1 MTSPWLNETTRAKRR
16 AWRQAERRW
25 KKDRLQ
31 ISLEML
37 RESQK
42 AYHRA
47 VKTERDNYFA
57 TLISNNTHNTRVLFR
72 TINSVVHPPP
82 TAIQDPSPVKCE
94 EFLTFFSEKVET
106 IRRNIPLS
114 TRDLNISLGGP
125 STFTKFEPI
134 SLSFLTEI
142 VSSLRSVSS
151 PLDPIPA
158 PLLKGVF
165 NTLGPHILTIVN
177 SSLVTGTVPSALKQA
192 VVHPLIKKPSLDPTI
207 LSNYRP
213 ISKLPFL
220 SKILEKAVLSQLSP
234 YLTNN
239 NILEKFQS
247 GFRAR
252 HSTESALLKVLNDLL
267 LIVDTGKCAAL
278 VLLDLSAAFDT
289 VDHSILISRPQQGA
303 GITNTALSWFKS
315 YLSNRTYSVSLA
327 NFSSH
332 QSTLTCGV
340 PQGSILAPILF
351 NLYMLPLSQII
362 TRHNVSFHCYA
373 DDTQIYLPLTT
384 DVPTSLT
391 RLKTCLEDIKD
402 WMAQNHLQLNE
413 SKGEIILFGTSTSVT
428 QISTRLGTLSPLVKP
443 TVKNLGVMFDSDLTF
458 KPQVR
463 AVVQSCFFQLRT
475 IAKIKSFLSHSN
487 LQTVILMFIF
497 SRLDNCNAL
506 YSGLPDKTIQ
516 PLQLVQ
522 NAPARL
528 LSGAKMRD
536 HISPILRSLHWLPVK
551 QRIIFKT
558 LTFVY
563 KAMNGL
569 APAYLSELLTR
580 SSNSSWSLRS
590 AERLSLKVPWTNKA
604 KRGARAFAAIGPTE
618 WNKLP
623 FNIKSANTLQTFK
636 ARLKTHLFA
645 QVG

>member
-158 PLLKGVF
+158 PLLKEVF

-239 NILEKFQS
+239 DILEKFQS

-428 QISTRLGTLSPLVKP
+428 QISTSLGTLSPLVKP

-463 AVVQSCFFQLRT
+463 AVVQSCFFSTTHHRQNKILPLPQQPSDSHTYVHLFTPGQLQRPLLWTARQNHPTPPAGAECSRQASLRRQKEGPYFTNPKIAPLAPCKTEDHIQDPDLCLQSHERPRPSLPLRT
-475 IAKIKSFLSHSN
+475 
-487 LQTVILMFIF
+487 
-497 SRLDNCNAL
+497 
-506 YSGLPDKTIQ
+506 PDQIV
-516 PLQLVQ
+516 QL
-522 NAPARL
+522 L
-528 LSGAKMRD
+528 L
-536 HISPILRSLHWLPVK
+536 
-551 QRIIFKT
+551 
-558 LTFVY
+558 
-563 KAMNGL
+563 
-569 APAYLSELLTR
+569 
-580 SSNSSWSLRS
+580 
-590 AERLSLKVPWTNKA
+590 VPQICRETEPE
-604 KRGARAFAAIGPTE
+604 GPMD
-618 WNKLP
+618 
-623 FNIKSANTLQTFK
+623 
-636 ARLKTHLFA
+636 
-645 QVG
+645 